1 MDILETC
8 NYITWPLLLCTH
20 DRTSDAQRSWRNRQ
34 KKSGRRSD
42 IGEGR
47 QARWRG
53 NLSQSSL
60 DSCVRC
66 LSSLAC
72 FEDQDVAGLCK
83 DDGRRV
89 SVCLAV
95 VRVAPEL
102 TLQHPLDVQQD
113 LWWQDLEGPHWQRFH
128 WQVVA
133 AEPLEGNTMMTLGR
147 RDNAP
152 VLFVLGTTSAE
163 AVDSQA
169 QPLLQAWKASGVL
182 GPHAELKLAMAV
194 PKPLCLLLQHSSLT
208 FVAVSMR
215 RKLPNNIPDHALC
228 ARVKLHAEHVPDLP
242 KPKPENASSELTS
255 GAFKNLVQTMD
266 GWASLL
272 AAATAGSLQLRSEVS
287 QEVSMM
293 RGWASRL
300 AYQLDP
306 LYLASSRVQTSRL
319 QQGVLG
325 QGARLRVRA
334 WAPRHLIRH
343 RSAKMLAAIR
353 SKPQQQQ
360 QLTGRY
366 TSWFA
371 IQAVMFSSFLRDSA
385 KIQDALKQ
393 GIMMAFPQTIANNLL
408 QMLEESP
415 NPHAGTLSRWRVLF
429 EAAACLQLRPRLAK
443 FFNST
448 EPPQSPQHASV
459 PMAMHVLVDSSPQGG
474 RDWLLSE
481 VHMLGHRVPLQKM
494 LLLFWKVC
502 ELHPRAEDLDED
514 MCHEL
519 VAAEQELAD
528 AVEVLVLPPAGL
540 GHQRSNLHHKLH
552 GLIHSLWLAVGACL
566 PQVVEAISSFTTDF
580 GTESGMPGME
590 VASELVCPQ
599 LGQSC
604 KSCFSDTDLPDQ
616 ICDPW
621 PLLSFARSLQVPG
634 IHHVMHNIC
643 EDMCEALP
651 SFRKHKPHF
660 QAMSVFLCDHH
671 VRQGL
676 QERCFSQGD
685 AAAHR
690 AKFNSFGERL
700 LDWRWQSVS
709 SFLLAMEPLEL
720 PLRQFWNLQAF
731 RAKAQDAQPHTST
744 SDQPDAE
751 EAGPD
756 DTAQVADALVA
767 AGAGEGQV
775 LAEAVRGK
783 IRSQNFDLAVQN
795 ASVWQYMSMLRK
807 LFAISDE
814 LLAWFQA
821 CPCHP
826 PGEASEDD
834 DLCKHYAACPMK
846 GRRAPELAAGF
857 IVDFMRERLQSAAD
871 VFPSNSDLFLEYVAG
886 LQHFSF
892 MLQLKF
898 ASWAAMPHSF
908 LALAHPSERTARV
921 ACRRLLG
928 EWEFLSEGDKQSAH
942 PLCHAFMSDTSV
954 RDSLVRFGQGSG
966 RDSDDCVQMRA
977 VLGPIAFLPVLER
990 SIEGRHAV
998 VKRAT
1003 ERAPNHRGAY
1013 VANVLRSAAIM
1024 DAAAKDPK
1032 MLVEM
1037 AEHFDRLRLPVF
1049 VIQHLGL
1056 KSNASVVALG
1066 RLPQKQA
1073 DKQLQSFGF
1082 LDRVMFRLDA
1092 ATQFA
1097 DWEDFLDAKQ
1107 RHSKGK
1113 LPLMVADANSMQRHL
1128 ALEHFRVTA
1137 TSSSDFFAATL
1148 QDAGPGTPATDFPF
1162 RQLQCTL
1169 AGNAR
1174 FVDACLDD
1182 AGQVALIEA
1191 DPQCGDGQGQGFAVA
1206 ST

>member
-1 MDILETC
+1 MVRFMHHCGERADHTQAEFEAMGLALESQISELSTTESEQLLPALQQHFAETPAALQAEMMLRLMAQSHIC
-8 NYITWPLLLCTH
+8 EATGGSASPAAADSLITIGSSGHSAFAAGSFDASPRSLCYGPLLL
-20 DRTSDAQRSWRNRQ
+20 Q
-34 KKSGRRSD
+34 GLL
-42 IGEGR
+42 ILL
-47 QARWRG
+47 RG
-53 NLSQSSL
+53 H
-60 DSCVRC
+60 C
-66 LSSLAC
+66 A
-72 FEDQDVAGLCK
+72 
-83 DDGRRV
+83 
-89 SVCLAV
+89 
-95 VRVAPEL
+95 
-102 TLQHPLDVQQD
+102 
-113 LWWQDLEGPHWQRFH
+113 
-128 WQVVA
+128 VA
-133 AEPLEGNTMMTLGR
+133 AGIPGPL
-147 RDNAP
+147 
-152 VLFVLGTTSAE
+152 
-163 AVDSQA
+163 
-169 QPLLQAWKASGVL
+169 
-182 GPHAELKLAMAV
+182 
-194 PKPLCLLLQHSSLT
+194 
-208 FVAVSMR
+208 
-215 RKLPNNIPDHALC
+215 
-228 ARVKLHAEHVPDLP
+228 
-242 KPKPENASSELTS
+242 
-255 GAFKNLVQTMD
+255 
-266 GWASLL
+266 
-272 AAATAGSLQLRSEVS
+272 
-287 QEVSMM
+287 
-293 RGWASRL
+293 
-300 AYQLDP
+300 
-306 LYLASSRVQTSRL
+306 
-319 QQGVLG
+319 
-325 QGARLRVRA
+325 
-334 WAPRHLIRH
+334 
-343 RSAKMLAAIR
+343 
-353 SKPQQQQ
+353 
-360 QLTGRY
+360 
-366 TSWFA
+366 
-371 IQAVMFSSFLRDSA
+371 
-385 KIQDALKQ
+385 
-393 GIMMAFPQTIANNLL
+393 
-408 QMLEESP
+408 
-415 NPHAGTLSRWRVLF
+415 
-429 EAAACLQLRPRLAK
+429 
-443 FFNST
+443 
-448 EPPQSPQHASV
+448 
-459 PMAMHVLVDSSPQGG
+459 
-474 RDWLLSE
+474 
-481 VHMLGHRVPLQKM
+481 M
-494 LLLFWKVC
+494 LL
-502 ELHPRAEDLDED
+502 R
-514 MCHEL
+514 
-519 VAAEQELAD
+519 
-528 AVEVLVLPPAGL
+528 G
-540 GHQRSNLHHKLH
+540 
-552 GLIHSLWLAVGACL
+552 
-566 PQVVEAISSFTTDF
+566 
-580 GTESGMPGME
+580 SG
-590 VASELVCPQ
+590 
-599 LGQSC
+599 
-604 KSCFSDTDLPDQ
+604 
-616 ICDPW
+616 
-621 PLLSFARSLQVPG
+621 
-634 IHHVMHNIC
+634 
-643 EDMCEALP
+643 ALP
-651 SFRKHKPHF
+651 SILPGPLMLLRGRRALPSILLGPV
-660 QAMSVFLCDHH
+660 MLL
-671 VRQGL
+671 RG
-676 QERCFSQGD
+676 
-685 AAAHR
+685 HR
-690 AKFNSFGERL
+690 ALPSGTFDASP
-700 LDWRWQSVS
+700 RWQSVS